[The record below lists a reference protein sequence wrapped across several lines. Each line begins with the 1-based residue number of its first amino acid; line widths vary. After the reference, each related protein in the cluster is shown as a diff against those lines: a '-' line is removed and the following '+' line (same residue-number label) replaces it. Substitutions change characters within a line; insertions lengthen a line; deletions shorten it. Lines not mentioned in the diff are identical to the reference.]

1 MSTNPTP
8 PSPPRSN
15 YVAIRVHVEHV
26 AIQRVSPAARPLKK
40 HHKQYIAKLAAGISR
55 FGFLVPM
62 LVDEEYRLVSG
73 HARLAAARLNKLEQ
87 VPVIRVDHLTSEQ
100 RRTLAIYENKVS
112 QESEF
117 DEEALNLEFEEL
129 RLTEPELE
137 LTNTGFAIGE
147 IDALAGRIKTKA
159 LDDLDYAAE
168 EPPKRP
174 PITRPGDEWLC
185 GRHRIICGDSTFPEV
200 IAQLADGAK
209 FRQLI
214 ADCPYNLPTR
224 AFSSSGRFGNFQM
237 AAGEMDRPEFTAFLS
252 RFFTAATPQLID
264 GALLYTFMDA
274 KHIGELLAAA
284 EGAGLDYKQLLVW
297 VKGSAGMGSFYRS
310 GHELI
315 GVFRHG
321 TAPSQNNIQL
331 GRYGRNRSN
340 VLSYPGVMGTGS
352 GKLALTLH
360 PTVKN
365 LALIADLILD
375 ASAPGDN
382 ILDSFGGSGT
392 TMIAAEKTDRTAY
405 LCELS
410 PAYVDVTVERFNA
423 LGGEQALL
431 RSTGQTFEEV
441 RTERVQP
448 APEREAD

>member
-8 PSPPRSN
+8 TSPPRSN
-15 YVAIRVHVEHV
+15 YDAIRVHIEHV
-26 AIQRVSPAARPLKK
+26 ALQRVSPAARPLKK
-40 HHKQYIAKLAAGISR
+40 HRNQYIAKLAAGISR

-73 HARLAAARLNKLEQ
+73 HARLAAAQLNKLEQ
-87 VPVIRVDHLTSEQ
+87 VPVVRIDHLTEEQ
-100 RRTLAIYENKVS
+100 RRILAIFENKIA

-137 LTNTGFAIGE
+137 LTDSGFAIGE
-147 IDALAGRIKTKA
+147 IDVLAGRTRTKA
-159 LDDLDYAAE
+159 LDDLDYVAE
-168 EPPKRP
+168 EPPERP

-185 GRHRIICGDSTFPEV
+185 GRHHIICADSTDPEV
-200 IAQLADGAK
+200 IAQLAAGAK

-237 AAGEMDRPEFTAFLS
+237 AAGEMDRTEFIAFLG
-252 RFFTAATPQLID
+252 RFLAAAIPQLLD

-297 VKGSAGMGSFYRS
+297 VKGSAGLGSFYRS

-315 GVFRHG
+315 GVFKYG
-321 TAPSQNNIQL
+321 QAPSQNNIQL

-340 VLSYPGVMGTGS
+340 VLSYPGVMGTAS
-352 GKLALTLH
+352 GKRALTLH

-365 LALIADLILD
+365 IAMIADLILD
-375 ASAPGDN
+375 ASSPGDN

-410 PAYVDVTVERFNA
+410 PAFVDVTVERFNA
-423 LGGEQALL
+423 LGGEQARLK
-431 RSTGQTFEEV
+431 STGQTFEEV
-441 RTERVQP
+441 RAERLEP
-448 APEREAD
+448 APEREAE